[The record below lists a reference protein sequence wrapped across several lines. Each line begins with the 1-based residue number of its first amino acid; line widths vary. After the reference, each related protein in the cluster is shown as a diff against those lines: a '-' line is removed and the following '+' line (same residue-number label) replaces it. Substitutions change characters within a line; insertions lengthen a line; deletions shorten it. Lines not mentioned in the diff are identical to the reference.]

1 MPDFTP
7 TRERGRPRAFD
18 IDEALD
24 AALQVFWREG
34 FLSASLSDLTAAMG
48 INKPSLYAAFGDKQA
63 LYLAAL
69 ERYAA
74 QHLRAPAERL
84 DANPEGRAAVHD
96 FLRALSA
103 LFASPALPGGCFI
116 VNGSADS
123 GAITMPK
130 AVESALQK
138 ALRGNEALLRARLQR
153 AADDGQLPVGHEPA
167 ALASFFMATVAGMSV
182 MAKNG
187 AGRAVLDAVADTALA
202 VWDAG
207 RPANPRPPQRASARR
222 AAPKRPARLA

>member
-1 MPDFTP
+1 MPDPTP
-7 TRERGRPRAFD
+7 TRERGRPRTFD
-18 IDEALD
+18 LDEALD

-74 QHLRAPAERL
+74 QHLGALAQRL
-84 DANPEGRAAVHD
+84 DENPDGRAAVHA

-103 LFASPALPGGCFI
+103 LFADPALPGGCFI

-130 AVESALQK
+130 PVESALQQ
-138 ALRGNEALLRARLQR
+138 ALRRNEGLLRARLER
-153 AADDGQLPVGHEPA
+153 AAAVGQLPAGRKPA
-167 ALASFFMATVAGMSV
+167 VLASFFMATVAGMSV

-187 AGRAVLDAVADTALA
+187 ASRAVLDAVADMALTA
-202 VWDAG
+202 WDAG
-207 RPANPRPPQRASARR
+207 PAASPQPARR
-222 AAPKRPARLA
+222 APARRTAPKHPARLA

>member
-1 MPDFTP
+1 MSENTP
-7 TRERGRPRAFD
+7 TKERGRPRTFD
-18 IDEALD
+18 IDEALQ

-34 FLSASLSDLTAAMG
+34 FLNASLSDLTAAMG

-74 QHLRAPAERL
+74 LHLKAPAERL
-84 DANPEGRAAVHD
+84 GANPDGRAAVRD
-96 FLRALSA
+96 FLRALST
-103 LFASPALPGGCFI
+103 LFVDPSLPGGCFI

-130 AVESALQK
+130 PVESALQK
-138 ALRGNEALLRARLQR
+138 ALRGNEALLRARLER
-153 AADDGQLPVGHEPA
+153 AAADGQLPAGRKPA

-187 AGRAVLDAVADTALA
+187 AGRAVLDTVADTALA

-207 RPANPRPPQRASARR
+207 RPGSTEPVRRASARR
-222 AAPKRPARLA
+222 AVSSRPA